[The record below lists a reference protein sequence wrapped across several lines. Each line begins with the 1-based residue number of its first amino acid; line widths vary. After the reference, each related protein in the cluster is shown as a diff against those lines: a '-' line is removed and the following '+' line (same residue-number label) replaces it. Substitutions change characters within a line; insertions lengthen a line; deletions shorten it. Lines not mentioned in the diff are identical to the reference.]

1 MIFWYDNHSYLYE
14 KEAEQ
19 FEQWWVEVTTILTEN
34 ENEPGT
40 DEEKAKR
47 IEKIAVKEILKV
59 IRVANE
65 EEKKIFLMDIESLIG
80 AIDNQ
85 LEDEDCTPKFHEIS
99 AFKFEDLRKFCTV
112 MIHKGQSW
120 MKEPETRNYHYIL
133 FEFFKEASK
142 KFNKEFK
149 MKESEKKYT
158 KHLMKAITQSLY
170 HVDEEKIKKIRKME
184 KIEEARNCAKAI
196 ALENQ
201 IERLKKDFKENVEA
215 SREADEEIPEIDEED
230 VVLFKINPVECEGKT
245 LVNLVKKIGLAESK
259 GIARK
264 LITQGAIY
272 IDDIRVTSP
281 DISLSELFKIDENSF
296 TKIRIRRG
304 KYDAVDVMMIK
315 ENNET
320 PDLDK

>member
-184 KIEEARNCAKAI
+184 KIEEASNCAKAI

-230 VVLFKINPVECEGKT
+230 VIVYPINIANCEGKA

-272 IDDIRVTSP
+272 IDDVRTTDADKSI
-281 DISLSELFKIDENSF
+281 LELFEEKD
-296 TKIRIRRG
+296 KIRIRRG
-304 KYDAVDVMMIK
+304 KYDAVDAVMIK
-315 ENNET
+315 ENKET
-320 PDLDK
+320 SELDK